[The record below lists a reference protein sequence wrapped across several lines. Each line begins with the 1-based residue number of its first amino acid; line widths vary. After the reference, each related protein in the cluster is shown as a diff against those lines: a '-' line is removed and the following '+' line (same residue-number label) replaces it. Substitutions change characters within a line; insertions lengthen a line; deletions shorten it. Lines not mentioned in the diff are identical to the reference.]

1 MNPETITAPDGWLS
15 MLLRLAA
22 AAALGGV
29 IGWEREG
36 RNRGA
41 GLRTNMMVSLGAA
54 SFIVLGLEFYEAID
68 GVDVGKVLAGIIG
81 GVGFL
86 GAGAIMQSHG
96 EVRGLTTAAGI
107 WACAAIG
114 AASGAGLFALAGLTA
129 AMAIVVL
136 IALYPLK
143 REISKEND
151 DEDEN

>member
-1 MNPETITAPDGWLS
+1 MDAATISAPDGWLA
-15 MLLRLAA
+15 MLLRLAV

-41 GLRTNMMVSLGAA
+41 GLRTNVMVSLGAA
-54 SFIVLGLEFYEAID
+54 SFILLGLEFYEAFD
-68 GVDVGKVLAGIIG
+68 GADIAKVLAGVIG

-86 GAGAIMQSHG
+86 GAGAIMQSGG

-114 AASGAGLFALAGLTA
+114 AAAGAGLYELAALTSV
-129 AMAIVVL
+129 MALIVL
-136 IALYPLK
+136 LALYPLK
-143 REISKEND
+143 REITKDN
-151 DEDEN
+151 DED